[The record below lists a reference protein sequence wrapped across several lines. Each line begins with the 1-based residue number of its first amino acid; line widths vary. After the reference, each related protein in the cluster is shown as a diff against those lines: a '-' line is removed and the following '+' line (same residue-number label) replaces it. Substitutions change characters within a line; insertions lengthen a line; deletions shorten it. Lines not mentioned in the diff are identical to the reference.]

1 MGNCCSLNSKLLPE
15 LSDLQGVTLKN
26 CVLDHHLLDIKIS
39 VLLIT
44 GLRVEVERPELL
56 TNVDTL
62 WWPFMK
68 GIQIS

>member
-15 LSDLQGVTLKN
+15 LSDLLGVTLKN
-26 CVLDHHLLDIKIS
+26 GVLYHHLLDIKIS

-44 GLRVEVERPELL
+44 GLRVEVKRPEPL
-56 TNVDTL
+56 TNADTL
-62 WWPFMK
+62 RWPFMK